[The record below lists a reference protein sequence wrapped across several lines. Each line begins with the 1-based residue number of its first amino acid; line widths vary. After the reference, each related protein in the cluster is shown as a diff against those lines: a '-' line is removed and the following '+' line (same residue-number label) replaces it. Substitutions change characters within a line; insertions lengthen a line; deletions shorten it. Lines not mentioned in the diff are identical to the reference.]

1 MKNLLKISLVII
13 TLSTIVSLKAQAQ
26 SCCAKGKPS
35 CGKMKE
41 TSTKEA
47 PAAVAPN
54 DSLKVFG
61 ACGMCKA
68 RIEKAALSVKGVK
81 DAQWNAELN
90 MLTYTFSDKIN
101 KEDLSKALTKV
112 GHDTELGK
120 ASDKVYDALPGCCK
134 YRKD

>member
-1 MKNLLKISLVII
+1 MKNLLKTALLII
-13 TLSTIVSLKAQAQ
+13 GLTTIVSLNSQAQ

-35 CGKMKE
+35 CNKMKE
-41 TSTKEA
+41 TSSKEA
-47 PAAVAPN
+47 PGTIAPN
-54 DSLKVFG
+54 DSLQVFG

-81 DAQWNAELN
+81 EAQWNAESN
-90 MLTYTFSDKIN
+90 MLTYTYEEKIN

-120 ASDKVYDALPGCCK
+120 APDKVYNALPGCCK
-134 YRKD
+134 YRK